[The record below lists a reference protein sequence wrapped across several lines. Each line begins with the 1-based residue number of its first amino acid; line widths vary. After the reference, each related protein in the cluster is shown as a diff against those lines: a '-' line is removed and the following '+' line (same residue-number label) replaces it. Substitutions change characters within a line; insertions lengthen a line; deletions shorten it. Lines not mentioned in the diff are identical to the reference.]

1 MSGFT
6 AIGTTSATPDAIA
19 NAPFW
24 PAIAPD
30 TVRASMRLDGTVTD
44 ARLRHA
50 IVAAMLAVND
60 ALQAWADTQQ
70 AAGYASLAD
79 VPSTTVDG
87 LSRRVQLYLRAVA
100 CATAVEIAERY
111 RSFDATDSANQRAD
125 DLSPSIT
132 ELRRDQRWAVRDLQN
147 LPRST
152 VELI

>member
-6 AIGTTSATPDAIA
+6 ATGTTSATPDAIA

-24 PAIAPD
+24 PAIAPG

-60 ALQAWADTQQ
+60 ELQNWAQTQQ
-70 AAGYASLAD
+70 AAGYAALAD

-87 LSRRVQLYLRAVA
+87 LSRRTQLYLRAVA
-100 CATAVEIAERY
+100 CATAVEVAERY

>member
-1 MSGFT
+1 M
-6 AIGTTSATPDAIA
+6 A

-24 PAIAPD
+24 PAIAPAD
-30 TVRASMRLDGTVTD
+30 VRASMRLDGTVTD
-44 ARLRHA
+44 ARLRQA

-70 AAGYASLAD
+70 AVGYAVLSD

-87 LSRRVQLYLRAVA
+87 VSRRVQLYLRAVA
-100 CATAVEIAERY
+100 CATAVEVTERY
-111 RSFDATDSANQRAD
+111 RSFDATNSANQRAD
-125 DLSPSIT
+125 DLTPSIT

>member
-6 AIGTTSATPDAIA
+6 ATGTTSATLDAIA

-24 PAIAPD
+24 PAIAP
-30 TVRASMRLDGTVTD
+30 TSVRASMRLDGTVTD

-60 ALQAWADTQQ
+60 ELQTWAQTQQ
-70 AAGYASLAD
+70 AAGWAALAD

-87 LSRRVQLYLRAVA
+87 VSRRVQLYLRAVA
-100 CATAVEIAERY
+100 CATAVEVAERY

-125 DLSPSIT
+125 GLSPSIT

>member
-6 AIGTTSATPDAIA
+6 ATGTTSATPDAIT

-24 PAIAPD
+24 PAIAPAD
-30 TVRASMRLDGTVTD
+30 VRASMRLDGTVTD
-44 ARLRHA
+44 ARLRQA

-70 AAGYASLAD
+70 AAGYAALSD

-87 LSRRVQLYLRAVA
+87 VSRRVQLYLRAVA
-100 CATAVEIAERY
+100 CATAVEVTERY
-111 RSFDATDSANQRAD
+111 RSFDATNSANQRAD
-125 DLSPSIT
+125 DLTPSIT

>member
-1 MSGFT
+1 
-6 AIGTTSATPDAIA
+6 IA

-24 PAIAPD
+24 PAIAPAD
-30 TVRASMRLDGTVTD
+30 VRASMRLDGTVTD
-44 ARLRHA
+44 ARLRQA

-70 AAGYASLAD
+70 AVGYAVLSD

-87 LSRRVQLYLRAVA
+87 VSRRVQLYLRAVA
-100 CATAVEIAERY
+100 CATAVEVTERY
-111 RSFDATDSANQRAD
+111 RSFDATNSANQRAD
-125 DLSPSIT
+125 DLTPSIT

>member
-1 MSGFT
+1 M
-6 AIGTTSATPDAIA
+6 A

-24 PAIAPD
+24 PAIAPAD
-30 TVRASMRLDGTVTD
+30 VRASMRLDGTVTD
-44 ARLRHA
+44 ARLRQA

-70 AAGYASLAD
+70 AAGYAALSDL
-79 VPSTTVDG
+79 PSTTVDG
-87 LSRRVQLYLRAVA
+87 VSRRVQLYLRAVA
-100 CATAVEIAERY
+100 CATAVEVTERY
-111 RSFDATDSANQRAD
+111 RSFDATNSANQRAD
-125 DLSPSIT
+125 DLTPSIT

>member
-1 MSGFT
+1 
-6 AIGTTSATPDAIA
+6 
-19 NAPFW
+19 APFW
-24 PAIAPD
+24 PAIAPAD
-30 TVRASMRLDGTVTD
+30 VRASMRLDGTVTD
-44 ARLRHA
+44 ARLRQA

-70 AAGYASLAD
+70 AVGYAVLSD

-87 LSRRVQLYLRAVA
+87 VSRRVQLYLRAVA
-100 CATAVEIAERY
+100 CATAVEVTERY
-111 RSFDATDSANQRAD
+111 RSFDATNSANQRAD
-125 DLSPSIT
+125 DLTPSIT